1 MTLMLL
7 LCAIALSAIAAFYS
21 ILGLIAIFSGA
32 AISIAVMGS
41 ILEVSKIVVTSWLY
55 RNWKETPKI
64 LKYYFVSAIMILMLL
79 TSMGIF
85 GYLSKAHLEH
95 GVSSGDVAGKIALID
110 EQVKTQRDNIE
121 SSRKALAQMDSQVDA
136 ALSRTTDAN
145 GATTSTNLRRAQSKE
160 RARINDEI
168 ATAQKEV
175 GRLSKEKAP
184 IAAELRKVEVEVGP
198 IKYIAALIYGD
209 TLDGGVLEKA
219 VRIIILM
226 IVTVFD
232 PLAVLMFIAV
242 NQTQM
247 RKKPEVV
254 EKLIEVP
261 ISTRHELQ
269 INDNASIND
278 DVSTDVDVDDTII
291 DDIEFTN
298 DHDHHTTIIS
308 TVTVKDS
315 VNISHV
321 HT

>member
-1 MTLMLL
+1 MINKLMFVTA
-7 LCAIALSAIAAFYS
+7 LCLSSVAAFCGIS
-21 ILGLIAIFSGA
+21 GLVAIFA
-32 AISIAVMGS
+32 AAPILIVIIGS
-41 ILEVSKIVVTSWLY
+41 VLEASKLVVASWLY
-55 RNWKETPKI
+55 QNWTITPRL
-64 LKYYFVSAIMILMLL
+64 LKSYFIVALLILMML

-85 GYLSKAHLEH
+85 GALSKAHLEH

-242 NQTQM
+242 NQSQM
-247 RKKPEVV
+247 RNNPVV
-254 EKLIEVP
+254 QTTVSKH
-261 ISTRHELQ
+261 HELQ
-269 INDNASIND
+269 VLDEVPMND
-278 DVSTDVDVDDTII
+278 DVSTDVHVDDCII

-308 TVTVKDS
+308 TVIVKDAI
-315 VNISHV
+315 NISHV

>member
-55 RNWKETPKI
+55 RNWKETPKV

-247 RKKPEVV
+247 RKKLEVV
-254 EKLIEVP
+254 EKPIEVP
-261 ISTRHELQ
+261 MSRHHELQ
-269 INDNASIND
+269 INDTASMND

-291 DDIEFTN
+291 DDIEFRN
-298 DHDHHTTIIS
+298 DHDHHTSIVS
-308 TVTVKDS
+308 TVIVKDS

>member
-7 LCAIALSAIAAFYS
+7 LCAIALSAVAAFYS
-21 ILGLIAIFSGA
+21 ILGLIAIFSGSA
-32 AISIAVMGS
+32 VSIAVMGS
-41 ILEVSKIVVTSWLY
+41 ILEVSKVVVTSWLY
-55 RNWKETPKI
+55 RNWSETPKI
-64 LKYYFVSAIMILMLL
+64 MKYYFVSAIIILMML

-85 GYLSKAHLEH
+85 GYLSKAHLEQ

-121 SSRKALAQMDSQVDA
+121 SSRRALTQMDSQVDA

-168 ATAQKEV
+168 TAAQNEV
-175 GRLSKEKAP
+175 GRLSKERAP
-184 IAAELRKVEVEVGP
+184 IADELRKVEVEVGP

-226 IVTVFD
+226 IVVVFD

-247 RKKPEVV
+247 RKKPVVVVPVSKHHEV
-254 EKLIEVP
+254 
-261 ISTRHELQ
+261 Q
-269 INDNASIND
+269 INDDIPISDAA
-278 DVSTDVDVDDTII
+278 STDVIPDDTII

-298 DHDHHTTIIS
+298 DHDHHTSIVS
-308 TVTVKDS
+308 TVIVKDAI
-315 VNISHV
+315 NISHV

>member
-32 AISIAVMGS
+32 AMSISVMGA
-41 ILEVSKIVVTSWLY
+41 ILEVSKVVITSWLY

-121 SSRKALAQMDSQVDA
+121 SGRKALTQMDSQVDA

-168 ATAQKEV
+168 ASAQKEAA
-175 GRLSKEKAP
+175 RLSKERAP

-209 TLDGGVLEKA
+209 SLDGGTLEKA

-242 NQTQM
+242 NQSQL
-247 RKKPEVV
+247 RNKSVV
-254 EKLIEVP
+254 QTTV
-261 ISTRHELQ
+261 SRHHELQ
-269 INDNASIND
+269 VLDEVPMND
-278 DVSTDVDVDDTII
+278 DVSTDVHVDDCII

-308 TVTVKDS
+308 TVTVKDAI
-315 VNISHV
+315 NISHV